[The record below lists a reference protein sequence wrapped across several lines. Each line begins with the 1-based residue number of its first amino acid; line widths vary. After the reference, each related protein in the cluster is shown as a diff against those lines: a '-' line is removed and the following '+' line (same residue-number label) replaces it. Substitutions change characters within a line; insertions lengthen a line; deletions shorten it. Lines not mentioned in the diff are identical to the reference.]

1 MGALWFLFLV
11 NRFLKISGLPIS
23 GISRNSE
30 SDIGNPRSI
39 QIQKFNGN
47 TLIFSS
53 VVFWLISDI
62 PVRVVRVDRVDRV
75 NVVGV
80 DRKSRVGKV
89 GRVDKVDRIDWIDR
103 VVRVVTY
110 SR

>member
-1 MGALWFLFLV
+1 M
-11 NRFLKISGLPIS
+11 KISGLPIS

-30 SDIGNPRSI
+30 SDIGNPRSS

-62 PVRVVRVDRVDRV
+62 PVRVVRVVR
-75 NVVGV
+75 VGV
-80 DRKSRVGKV
+80 DRISRVGKV
-89 GRVDKVDRIDWIDR
+89 GRVDKVDRIDWIDRVDKVDRIDWIDR

>member
-1 MGALWFLFLV
+1 M
-11 NRFLKISGLPIS
+11 KISGLPIS
-23 GISRNSE
+23 GFSRNSE
-30 SDIGNPRSI
+30 SDIGNPRSS

-62 PVRVVRVDRVDRV
+62 PVRVVRVDRV

-80 DRKSRVGKV
+80 DRISRVGKV